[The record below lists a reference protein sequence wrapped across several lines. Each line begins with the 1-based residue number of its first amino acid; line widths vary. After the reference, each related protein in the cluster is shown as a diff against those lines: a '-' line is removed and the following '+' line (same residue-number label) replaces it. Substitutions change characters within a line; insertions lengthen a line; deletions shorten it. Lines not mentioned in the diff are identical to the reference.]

1 MTLQGKTEELARR
14 RQAVAELY
22 ETHYERVSR
31 YITVRI
37 GNLAEAQ
44 DLASEVFVRAL
55 RSIDTYQETGAPM
68 EAWVFRIAHNL
79 VVDHLRRKSRR
90 PAATPLDAL
99 PADPSINPNLG
110 ENLER
115 ESRLEELKKALDQ
128 LSEAQ
133 RQVIALRFSNEE
145 MTSEEVAKILGKKP
159 GAIREMQSAAIKR
172 LRSIL
177 GEGRPQGKREDG

>member
-1 MTLQGKTEELARR
+1 MTLQGNTEELARR

-31 YITVRI
+31 YIAVRI
-37 GNLAEAQ
+37 GNLSEAQ

-55 RSIDTYQETGAPM
+55 RSIGTYQETGAPM

-90 PAATPLDAL
+90 PTATPLEDL
-99 PADPSINPNLG
+99 ITDPSVNPNLA
-110 ENLER
+110 ENMER
-115 ESRLEELKKALDQ
+115 EARLESLKQALDQ
-128 LSEAQ
+128 LSDAQ
-133 RQVIALRFSNEE
+133 RQVLALRFSNEE
-145 MTSEEVAKILGKKP
+145 MTSEEVARVLGKKP

-172 LRSIL
+172 LRTIL
-177 GEGRPQGKREDG
+177 SESRPQGEKDG